1 MERFWLYVLKNKAN
15 PIVWPVLLIFAIGAL
30 LYRIGLAINSLSLT
44 RKIKTR
50 AKVVSVGN
58 ITVGGSGKTPITI
71 ELAVYY
77 LSRGNKTAVA
87 SGGYKRRDNSTIH
100 GTGRDIA
107 QLPIEQTGD
116 ELMLMAERLPDAFFA
131 VAGSKHEAAKLLDE
145 KYRPDIILVDDGF
158 QHRRLYRDLDILLID
173 ATGDITADHL
183 FPLGRLREPLTAA
196 GRVDLIILTKTN
208 LGNRTEGLNEFI
220 RSKFPGMPIMKADF
234 HNKHIVSDKETLDI
248 EKVNDRPVYF
258 FAGVAGYDTLLRIL
272 KDRFADLVGHRPF
285 SDHCQYREPERNL
298 IIEDINRLDPKIML
312 TTEKD
317 WVKIRN
323 FDFGRTIYYL
333 DLQLEFDA
341 DGKKEIFDRLD
352 GLVKQ

>member
-1 MERFWLYVLKNKAN
+1 MERFWLYILKNKAN
-15 PIVWPVLLIFAIGAL
+15 PIVWPVLLVFAIGAL

-44 RKIKTR
+44 RKIKTA

-71 ELAVYY
+71 ELTEYY
-77 LSRGNKTAVA
+77 LSGGKKTAVA

-100 GTGRDIA
+100 GTGREVT

-116 ELMLMAERLPDAFFA
+116 ELMLMAERLPEAFFA

-158 QHRRLYRDLDILLID
+158 QHRRLHRDLDILLID
-173 ATGDITADHL
+173 AAGDITTDHL
-183 FPLGRLREPLTAA
+183 FPLGRLREPFTAA
-196 GRVDLIILTKTN
+196 GRADLIILTKTN
-208 LGNRTEGLNEFI
+208 LGNQTEGLYEII
-220 RSKFPGMPIMKADF
+220 RSKFPGTPIMKANF
-234 HNKHIVSDKETLDI
+234 HNKHIISDNETLDI
-248 EKVNDRPVYF
+248 QKVNDRSVYF
-258 FAGVAGYDTLLRIL
+258 FAGVAGYDTLLKRL
-272 KDRFADLVGHRPF
+272 NDRFANLLGHRAF
-285 SDHCQYREPERNL
+285 SDHCPYPEPERNL
-298 IIEDINRLDPKIML
+298 IIEDINRFDPEITL
-312 TTEKD
+312 TTKKD

-333 DLQLEFDA
+333 DLQLEFDP
-341 DGKKEIFDRLD
+341 DGRKKLFDRLD